1 MYLVCS
7 PPTGSGRR
15 DGDEYEYEDED
26 EDEDGAR
33 VSSWDESA
41 RRCS

>member
-26 EDEDGAR
+26 EDGAR